1 MKIKYFSIKQLSLFL
16 AMSVISA
23 SMYANTVLQSIKITV
38 HHQNVPI
45 SKVLDDIERQ
55 TGYSIL
61 VRNNDINIKQTVTVN
76 ATDKTLNQ
84 VLASVFEG
92 MEVKYDIEN
101 KTISIYK
108 PKETSH
114 ITTAVDQNKKIVTG
128 SIHDPN
134 GEPVIGANIL
144 EKGTKDN
151 GTISDINGNFSG
163 NDMIPGKGLVDVFI
177 PVNWKKLCN
186 PEDFFIHDIHWH
198 KYT

>member
-1 MKIKYFSIKQLSLFL
+1 MKIKYFSIKQLGLFL

-23 SMYANTVLQSIKITV
+23 SVYANAALQSIKITV

-61 VRNNDINIKQTVTVN
+61 VRNNDINIKQKVTVN

-108 PKETSH
+108 PKETTF
-114 ITTAVDQNKKIVTG
+114 ITTAVDQDKKIVTG
-128 SIHDPN
+128 TIYDPN

-144 EKGTKDN
+144 EKGTRDN
-151 GTISDINGNFSG
+151 GTISDIYGKFSL
-163 NDMIPGKGLVDVFI
+163 NVDDNATLLI
-177 PVNWKKLCN
+177 S
-186 PEDFFIHDIHWH
+186 
-198 KYT
+198 

>member
-1 MKIKYFSIKQLSLFL
+1 MKIKYFSIKQLGLFL

-23 SMYANTVLQSIKITV
+23 SVYANAAMQSIKITV

-61 VRNNDINIKQTVTVN
+61 VRNNDINIKQKVTVN

-101 KTISIYK
+101 KTISIFCIS
-108 PKETSH
+108 PTTS
-114 ITTAVDQNKKIVTG
+114 TLPQTSDTKIQ
-128 SIHDPN
+128 
-134 GEPVIGANIL
+134 
-144 EKGTKDN
+144 
-151 GTISDINGNFSG
+151 
-163 NDMIPGKGLVDVFI
+163 
-177 PVNWKKLCN
+177 
-186 PEDFFIHDIHWH
+186 
-198 KYT
+198 Y